1 MPAKVIA
8 KKPVAP
14 TKSIIKE
21 KHNKKS
27 TAAATQAALKQ
38 DALNNKHKII
48 QNKLKVK
55 KVAHSRILKDA
66 NSFF

>member
-14 TKSIIKE
+14 TKSITKD
-21 KHNKKS
+21 KNNKKS
-27 TAAATQAALKQ
+27 TAATQAALKQ
-38 DALNNKHKII
+38 DAHNNKHKII